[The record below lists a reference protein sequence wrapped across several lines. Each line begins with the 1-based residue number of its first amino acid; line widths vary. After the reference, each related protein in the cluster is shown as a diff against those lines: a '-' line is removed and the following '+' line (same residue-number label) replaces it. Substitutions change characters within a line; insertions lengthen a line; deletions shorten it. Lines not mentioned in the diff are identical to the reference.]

1 MKRLR
6 GPDRR
11 DGPLS
16 RSQAGLTD
24 PGADAARA
32 RVATLLEEM
41 TRVELQVIVVSPP
54 DETRLAA
61 EDRARDAALLAGRD
75 VLRRE
80 AVAAAR
86 EATVA
91 MFARGGFSG
100 TWAFTDMAI
109 SVATAADRAAAAAA
123 FEEAAMAAVV
133 EDIVD
138 AETVGIL
145 RATSDELA
153 GMTGLPAPGSLSA
166 FATPAPSMMSGPIQ
180 RTFIAAFVVFCVG
193 IGLAIGPGLGLVVL
207 ALGLAI
213 GAAMTR
219 RQRQLDPP

>member
-109 SVATAADRAAAAAA
+109 SVATAADRA
-123 FEEAAMAAVV
+123 
-133 EDIVD
+133 
-138 AETVGIL
+138 VGIL